1 VRSASAMVL
10 LMLVYTAVS
19 LFVIAAP
26 MVQYVPH

>member
-1 VRSASAMVL
+1 L
-10 LMLVYTAVS
+10 LMLVYTAIS